1 MQCVWSLITLVSLV
15 FSFSAVYQWIRLTS
29 LFISSPKD
37 PTYFLLNVLKRSFG
51 GRQKNVSSVTRYFA
65 RQLLNKH
72 AKNYQNAEKITK
84 FLLSTKVV
92 WKSIKHVSKT
102 KSVKRFPSLKLCFFP
117 VFLSHLYSWLNLCK
131 MQIWRRDDRA
141 RPRVPSTQS
150 TYII

>member
-84 FLLSTKVV
+84 FLLSTKMV
-92 WKSIKHVSKT
+92 WKSIKHISKT
-102 KSVKRFPSLKLCFFP
+102 LSITEAMFSQFFFLTCTVDWICAKCKYGAAMIVPGPGSL
-117 VFLSHLYSWLNLCK
+117 
-131 MQIWRRDDRA
+131 A
-141 RPRVPSTQS
+141 RNRL
-150 TYII
+150 I